1 MFEVLVDVVSPLFV
15 TVIGGAILALL
26 LYIGGSLKKIV
37 DIVDNIS
44 NKQEKTDRVL
54 YGDEC
59 INDGLVKMVME
70 IKREIEKLRLLQMEL
85 INKLRKEDIIDY
97 DDDVKDLC
105 YKLNQS
111 D

>member
-1 MFEVLVDVVSPLFV
+1 
-15 TVIGGAILALL
+15 
-26 LYIGGSLKKIV
+26 
-37 DIVDNIS
+37 
-44 NKQEKTDRVL
+44 
-54 YGDEC
+54 
-59 INDGLVKMVME
+59 MVME
-70 IKREIEKLRLLQMEL
+70 TKREIEKLRLLQMEL